1 MQNVEIKARVADP
14 AGVAGRARALG
25 FAHAETL
32 EQEDVYFAVP
42 HGRLK
47 LRLVPGRR
55 AELIRYERPDA
66 SAPRPSVY
74 EIVDVEDGRGLAALL
89 ARALG
94 VRGRV
99 RKRRQLFLRRNV
111 RLHLDDVD
119 GAGCFLELEAVLE
132 RDDQREA
139 AVAEVTDLLAQLG
152 IGAGALASGSYI
164 DLAADPGNA
173 IQRFGSTKFSRFV
186 RATRSWVTGL
196 SCRRNV

>member
-1 MQNVEIKARVADP
+1 VRGSIEGRLDEQLELTGTVIASMRNVEIKARVDDP
-14 AGVAGRARALG
+14 AGVAERAHALG
-25 FAHAETL
+25 FARAETL
-32 EQEDVYFAVP
+32 DQEDVYFAVP
-42 HGRLK
+42 RGRLK

-74 EIVDVEDGRGLAALL
+74 EIVEVEDGRGLAALL

-119 GAGCFLELEAVLE
+119 GAGCFLELEAVL
-132 RDDQREA
+132 DGDGQREA
-139 AVAEVTDLLAQLG
+139 AVNEVAGLLGQLG
-152 IGAGALASGSYI
+152 IGAGMLVSGSYI
-164 DLAADPGNA
+164 DLMG
-173 IQRFGSTKFSRFV
+173 R
-186 RATRSWVTGL
+186 
-196 SCRRNV
+196 